1 MNIVLFV
8 NKDIE
13 ANLAYTLLKKE
24 LLQHTVTIYFSDT
37 VGNPN
42 TKPTDLLTLEYY
54 EKAFVFNDL
63 MTFLTETNID
73 NNFAFFEDAFTSF
86 PIQKCANVNT
96 PEFIEEIKAL
106 KPDLFIS
113 IRFGKIFKDEII
125 RVPKHG
131 LLNLHSAILP
141 NYRGIMGT
149 LHAIK
154 DKNTQIGCTL
164 HTIPNSGIDT
174 GEIIEIAKMEVSP
187 NRSLFWHI
195 LQLYPLGATLIIKA
209 LKELANG
216 KPLKSKQQ
224 NLDEGAYF
232 SVPTQKDFEQ
242 VKNMGFKI
250 ISKQDYTEILTQ
262 LVIKDATAKEKQLIT
277 EFIERSKIEES
288 TS

>member
-1 MNIVLFV
+1 MNIVLFL

-37 VGNPN
+37 VGNLN
-42 TKPTDLLTLEYY
+42 TKPTDLLILEHY

-63 MTFLTETNID
+63 MTFLRETNID
-73 NNFAFFEDAFTSF
+73 NNFAFFEDTFTSF
-86 PIQKCANVNT
+86 PIQKCANINT
-96 PEFIEEIKAL
+96 PEFIEEIKTL

-149 LHAIK
+149 LHTIK

-174 GEIIEIAKMEVSP
+174 GEIIEIAKMKVSP

-250 ISKQDYTEILTQ
+250 ISKKDYIEILTQ
-262 LVIKDATAKEKQLIT
+262 LVIIDATAKEKQLIT
-277 EFIERSKIEES
+277 EFIEHSKIGKY